1 MRLDALAVAELAPAV
16 PTLRTLVLGAGLDA
30 LPSSLG
36 RVAGV
41 TRLDSSFPSP
51 EARSSQLGCPFHPGA
66 SGSWLSCSSSPLG
79 AHSMRL
85 GCSSMPEAASGELH
99 GYGSSRP
106 QACGTYNLQVL
117 PAGQAHP
124 GLTVITGAPCAC
136 APRRAPAPRRPPRPA
151 QRHVSLSELPH
162 LRAFD
167 ERWRYSAAE
176 LLALRWEA
184 GGGNGPGC
192 AGASGRGVSMAG
204 LPDALMR
211 TGGMHAD
218 V

>member
-1 MRLDALAVAELAPAV
+1 MAELAPAV

-36 RVAGV
+36 RVAGA
-41 TRLDSSFPSP
+41 TRLDCSLPSP
-51 EARSSQLGCPFHPGA
+51 EAPSSQLGCPTHPET
-66 SGSWLSCSSSPLG
+66 SGSWPSCSSSPLG

-85 GCSSMPEAASGELH
+85 GCSSMPEAASGELS
-99 GYGSSRP
+99 GCGSSRP
-106 QACGTYNLQVL
+106 EACGIYKVQVL

-124 GLTVITGAPCAC
+124 GLTVITGVPCAC
-136 APRRAPAPRRPPRPA
+136 APRRAPVPRRPPRPA

-176 LLALRWEA
+176 LLALRREA
-184 GGGNGPGC
+184 GGKGPGG
-192 AGASGRGVSMAG
+192 AGASGRSASMAG

-211 TGGMHAD
+211 TGGMHAE
-218 V
+218 VE